1 MYQKIIPLVLICF
14 LAACSSE
21 DTSTSMSPEKPVIYT
36 VNYPLAYFADRIAGQ
51 QYEVV
56 FPEMEGDPAFWEP
69 KPEAL
74 AGFQQADWILLNG
87 ANYAKWLG
95 QASLPQS
102 RMVDTSA
109 AFADQY
115 IEIEG
120 GVAHSHGDGE
130 AHMHGVA
137 AFTTWLNLKFAV
149 KQAEAIEAILDLEEA
164 GFAALKSDLLALDQ
178 ALDSAF
184 APLSD
189 EPLIGSHPVYQYLA
203 ERYGLNLRSLHW
215 EPDTMPDASMW
226 AELESLRE
234 NHGGSILLWEGTPL
248 PEIVERLD
256 GMGIQSV
263 VFDPCGNRPESGDF
277 LSVMRENLNN
287 IEALKK

>member
-21 DTSTSMSPEKPVIYT
+21 DTSTSTLPEKPEIYT
-36 VNYPLAYFADRIAGQ
+36 VNYPLAYFAERIAGQ

-130 AHMHGVA
+130 AHAHGVA
-137 AFTTWLNLKFAV
+137 AFTTWLNLQFAV
-149 KQAEAIEAILDLEEA
+149 KQAEAIEAILDLEES

-287 IEALKK
+287 IEALKE